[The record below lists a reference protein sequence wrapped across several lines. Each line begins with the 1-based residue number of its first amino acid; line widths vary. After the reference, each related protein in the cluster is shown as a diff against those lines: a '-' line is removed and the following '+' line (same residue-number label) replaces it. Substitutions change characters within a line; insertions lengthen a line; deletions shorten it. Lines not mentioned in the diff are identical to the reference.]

1 MHLGKCR
8 DRQQKVAR
16 RGRGF
21 LQVVHIFERR
31 MVLAEMRPNSTSHR
45 AASDGLRGLHLK
57 RRLEL
62 ILARRVLTRP
72 YLRRG
77 AAPKRPAI
85 GILLGAQLGDDR
97 PILRGERCRNS
108 HSPSPC
114 PTCHAPPLPTLK
126 TLQQCGAQPL
136 PHTPRQG
143 PPSPAGNSTTHAL
156 TTVSLFR
163 ASSRTQTDAEVV
175 PHRTPKAGIFN
186 PPAYIDTRLST
197 VSNLATL
204 VPADPADGP
213 HRVL

>member
-1 MHLGKCR
+1 
-8 DRQQKVAR
+8 
-16 RGRGF
+16 
-21 LQVVHIFERR
+21 
-31 MVLAEMRPNSTSHR
+31 MVLLTCDQSALDMVRRRWPLGTPGTPAPAPPRPQGLDETLSAQRRCSQNERQSESSLGLSLAMVVPSC
-45 AASDGLRGLHLK
+45 AASGV
-57 RRLEL
+57 E
-62 ILARRVLTRP
+62 TP
-72 YLRRG
+72 SPEPPPE
-77 AAPKRPAI
+77 AAPRP
-85 GILLGAQLGDDR
+85 
-97 PILRGERCRNS
+97 
-108 HSPSPC
+108 
-114 PTCHAPPLPTLK
+114 PPLPTLK